1 MKIIQRFKF
10 YKMLAL
16 TSACFFAPASLAYSA
31 DCFAELTKAENRWN
45 ALRDSKPLATN
56 VKRDLTEQ
64 LTLAAE
70 LRHQG
75 RGQDCVLQT
84 AKAMKEMD
92 LLEARH

>member
-1 MKIIQRFKF
+1 MKIVQRFKF
-10 YKMLAL
+10 STMLAVI
-16 TSACFFAPASLAYSA
+16 SAGIFAPASFAYSA

-45 ALRDSKPLATN
+45 ALRESKPLATN
-56 VKRDLTEQ
+56 VKRHVTEQ

-84 AKAMKEMD
+84 EKAMKEMD